1 MKEAALWEEYLE
13 EWLSNLMDSSDC
25 SEEIWHTDSWGI
37 QLNYHYSSPGLN
49 GTYVMIQKAKED
61 KEQNLIC
68 LAGLIKV

>member
-1 MKEAALWEEYLE
+1 
-13 EWLSNLMDSSDC
+13 MDSSDC
-25 SEEIWHTDSWGI
+25 SEEIWHDDSWGI

-49 GTYVMIQKAKED
+49 GTYVMIQKDKED